1 MGRVLR
7 TISGARLRYFS
18 SKGGVCSLKFALDC
32 GRPAS
37 RRATFSPDSARR
49 LHAQP
54 PEAPEPTTMTSYFF
68 VVDSAKGS
76 IPPKM
81 MIVDS
86 KQCHDLRML
95 ASQAGPGQL
104 KRMERTSQPRISLT
118 HLSLEPACQK
128 LSLVDMA
135 VVTMQ
140 RPSVTIAARICF
152 TTRTPAIQTSARPLS

>member
-18 SKGGVCSLKFALDC
+18 ANAGVCSLKFALDC

-54 PEAPEPTTMTSYFF
+54 PEAPEPTTITSYFC

-76 IPPKM
+76 IPPKT
-81 MIVDS
+81 MIAHP

-95 ASQAGPGQL
+95 TSQAERGQS
-104 KRMERTSQPRISLT
+104 KRMSALRNGGAV
-118 HLSLEPACQK
+118 LS
-128 LSLVDMA
+128 
-135 VVTMQ
+135 
-140 RPSVTIAARICF
+140 ICF
-152 TTRTPAIQTSARPLS
+152 VAGMPEIVSRWHGTCDRAAAECYHYRENLLHN

>member
-18 SKGGVCSLKFALDC
+18 AKAGVCSLKFALDC

-54 PEAPEPTTMTSYFF
+54 PEAPEPTTITSYFC

-76 IPPKM
+76 IPPET
-81 MIVDS
+81 MIADA
-86 KQCHDLRML
+86 KQCHDLRD
-95 ASQAGPGQL
+95 AN
-104 KRMERTSQPRISLT
+104 K
-118 HLSLEPACQK
+118 
-128 LSLVDMA
+128 
-135 VVTMQ
+135 
-140 RPSVTIAARICF
+140 PSRARSIEEDEAHSATVAQSYPF
-152 TTRTPAIQTSARPLS
+152 TL